1 VETSDEALC
10 QRVAGHDEPAF
21 DLLVERYQQRAFRLA
36 WSILRDTEE
45 ARDLS
50 QEAFMRLWD
59 AAGSF
64 RGRARFSTW
73 FYRLLVNL
81 CLDHRRKHR
90 WWHQV
95 FSREERTD
103 GEQESP
109 LERHAAPVADP
120 TEAIGRERAL
130 ASVWDAAKRLSPQ
143 QRAVLVLHVQ
153 EEMAMSDVAAVMG
166 CAEATARVHLHRAL
180 TTLRGTLGKEE
191 R

>member
-1 VETSDEALC
+1 VEPSDEVLYE
-10 QRVAGHDEPAF
+10 RVAAGDEAAF
-21 DLLVERYQQRAFRLA
+21 EDLVGRYQQRAYRVA

-50 QEAFMRLWD
+50 QEAFVRLFQT
-59 AAGSF
+59 AGSF

-95 FSREERTD
+95 FAREERAGPD
-103 GEQESP
+103 EASP
-109 LERHAAPVADP
+109 LDQQPAVSADP
-120 TEAIGRERAL
+120 VEALGRERTL
-130 ASVWDAAKRLSPQ
+130 ARVWEMVQHLSPQ
-143 QRAVLVLHVQ
+143 QRAVLALHVQ
-153 EEMAMSDVAAVMG
+153 EELPMSEVAHVMG

-180 TTLRGTLGKEE
+180 ATLRATLGGKS
-191 R
+191 